1 MQGGH
6 RLWDAPVRL
15 FHWAFATLVVFSWS
29 TGHLGGSWMEWH
41 LKSGYA
47 VLALLVFRL
56 AWGVAGSQSARFS
69 RFLRGPAAV
78 SAYLREAAAGRVAAV
93 AGHNPAGG
101 WMVATMIA
109 VVALQAVTGLYA
121 DDEVATQG
129 PLSALAP
136 ESVVRWMNRIHGW
149 NEWVVAALVALH
161 VAAIA
166 WYALRFRIDLV
177 GPMIHGRT
185 ANPAARELR
194 FAPAWLAA
202 LLLALACG
210 FVYWLVTIYP
220 ASPT

>member
-15 FHWAFATLVVFSWS
+15 FHWAFAALVVFSWS

-41 LKSGYA
+41 LRSGYA
-47 VLALLVFRL
+47 ILTLLIFRL
-56 AWGVAGSQSARFS
+56 AWGVAGSQTARFS
-69 RFLRGPAAV
+69 RFLRGPAA
-78 SAYLREAAAGRVAAV
+78 AFTYLREAAGGRVAAS

-101 WMVATMIA
+101 WMVVAMLG
-109 VVALQAVTGLYA
+109 VVALQAITGLFA

-129 PLSALAP
+129 PLSGLAR

-149 NEWVVAALVALH
+149 NEWGVAVLVLLH

-166 WYALRFRIDLV
+166 WYALRLRVDLV
-177 GPMIHGRT
+177 GPMVHGRT
-185 ANPAARELR
+185 TNPAARGLR

-210 FVYWLVTIYP
+210 FVYWLVAIYP
-220 ASPT
+220 APPT